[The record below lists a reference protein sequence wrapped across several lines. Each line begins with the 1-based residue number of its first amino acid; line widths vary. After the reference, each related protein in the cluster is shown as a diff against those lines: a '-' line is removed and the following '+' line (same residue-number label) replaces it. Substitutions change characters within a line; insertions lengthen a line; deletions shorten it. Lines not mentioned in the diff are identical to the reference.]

1 MSPCVSDLRAGDRGV
16 RCRGSAFRRILG
28 LGVKRVIARWI
39 WSAVCAAVAMPIAAA
54 AASATVPETA
64 VQRTQQFS
72 LRPGWNAIYLE
83 VHPVDSDPANLFA
96 HTPIDVAAAV
106 QGRPTPAQF
115 VTQPSVD
122 LFRREGWG
130 VWYSGDRPD
139 AFLGSLFAIHGQQ
152 AYLIHAKEAF
162 SWTVAGL
169 VVMEEVRW
177 KPEAFN
183 LVGFSLSETAP
194 PTFEQFFRNSK
205 AHAHNR
211 IYRLV
216 DGSWQR
222 VSDPASESMR
232 SGEAFW
238 IYCDGV
244 STYQGPLRVQASGR
258 RALYLAGASGEL
270 VLRNETSHP
279 LEPTVE
285 HLPVGG
291 SQLPLSIL
299 IQGVQDPAAPLRQ
312 IATKKPAGTWRQNLP
327 PLEADR
333 AVRIPLVARVDEM
346 VAHSQAS
353 LIRISTD
360 LGTVTWV
367 PVVGIREDLEEK

>member
-1 MSPCVSDLRAGDRGV
+1 MIV
-16 RCRGSAFRRILG
+16 
-28 LGVKRVIARWI
+28 RWI
-39 WSAVCAAVAMPIAAA
+39 ECVVGVAVVMPMAVA
-54 AASATVPETA
+54 AASASLPGAA
-64 VQRTQQFS
+64 VQRAQQFS
-72 LRPGWNAIYLE
+72 LQAGWNAIYLE
-83 VHPVDSDPANLFA
+83 VHPVDPDPANLFA

-106 QGRPTPAQF
+106 HSRPTPAQF

-130 VWYSGDRPD
+130 VWYAGDRPD

-152 AYLIHAKEAF
+152 AYLVHAKEAF
-162 SWTVAGL
+162 SWSVTGL
-169 VVMEEVRW
+169 VVLEEVRW

-183 LVGFSLSETAP
+183 LVGFSVSESAP
-194 PTFEQFFRNSK
+194 PTFDQFFRNSK

-216 DGSWQR
+216 DGSWR
-222 VSDPASESMR
+222 KVADPAAETMR

-244 STYQGPLRVQASGR
+244 STYQGPLRVQAAGRRGLYLSGR
-258 RALYLAGASGEL
+258 AGDL
-270 VLRNETSHP
+270 ILRNETSHP
-279 LEPTVE
+279 LEPTIE
-285 HLPVGG
+285 HLPLAGT
-291 SQLPLSIL
+291 QLPLSIL
-299 IQGVQDPAAPLRQ
+299 LQGVQDPSAPLRQ
-312 IATKKPAGTWRQNLP
+312 IATKKPAGSWRQDLP

-333 AVRIPLVARVDEM
+333 AVRIPLAARVDEM
-346 VAHSQAS
+346 AAHTQAS